1 MLCFIQESFIQND
14 FIKIDLN
21 KNNLNKLEKI
31 EMKLFIITGCCG
43 SGKST
48 MRDVLGELLDQ
59 DKYACVDSDEVGLNW
74 WDYKGTERESKYK
87 DDTMAKAVEMAA
99 GKNLVFVSCINPQ
112 DYIASQEIP
121 ERVETTDFIVLCPSD
136 EEIVKRL
143 KARPAERG
151 FTSDEVI
158 EPHVGFNRWFRKNK
172 GKFSMFI
179 DNTNLMPSET
189 AKIIEKF
196 IVSR

>member
-1 MLCFIQESFIQND
+1 
-14 FIKIDLN
+14 
-21 KNNLNKLEKI
+21 
-31 EMKLFIITGCCG
+31 MKLYIITGCCG

-48 MRDVLGELLDQ
+48 MKDALADILDQ
-59 DKYACVDSDEVGLNW
+59 NRFACIDSDEVGLNW

-87 DDTMAKAVEMAA
+87 DDTMAKAVEMAG
-99 GKNLVFVSCINPQ
+99 GKDLIFVSCINPQ

-121 ERVETTDFIVLCPSD
+121 ECVESTDFIVLCPAD

-143 KARPAERG
+143 KARPEERG

-158 EPHVGFNRWFRKNK
+158 EPHVGFNRWFRKNR

-179 DNTNLMPSET
+179 DNTDKSVDET
-189 AKIIEKF
+189 AKMIEGF
-196 IVSR
+196 IVRG

>member
-1 MLCFIQESFIQND
+1 
-14 FIKIDLN
+14 
-21 KNNLNKLEKI
+21 
-31 EMKLFIITGCCG
+31 MKLFIITGCCG

-48 MRDVLGELLDQ
+48 MKDALAELLDKE
-59 DKYACVDSDEVGLNW
+59 KYACIDSDEVGLNW

-87 DDTMAKAVEMAA
+87 DDTMARAVEMAD
-99 GKNLVFVSCINPQ
+99 GKDLVFVSCISPQ
-112 DYIASQEIP
+112 DYIATQEIP
-121 ERVETTDFIVLCPSD
+121 ECVESTDFVVLCPAD

-151 FTSDEVI
+151 FTSDEII

-179 DNTNLMPSET
+179 DNTQQTVDET
-189 AKIIEKF
+189 AKIIEGF
-196 IVSR
+196 ITRIGNK